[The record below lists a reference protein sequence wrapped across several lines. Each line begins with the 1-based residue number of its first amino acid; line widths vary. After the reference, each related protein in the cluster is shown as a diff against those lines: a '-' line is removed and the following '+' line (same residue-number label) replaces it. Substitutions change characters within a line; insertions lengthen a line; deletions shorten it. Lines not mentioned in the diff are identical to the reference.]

1 MARRVDHDRTGAEAF
16 LFWRGV
22 APAQD
27 RLNTQNYFARAER
40 LRHVIISPKFQTDD
54 AVDFLRLGRQHHDW
68 NVACSRI
75 AFQNL
80 ADFQARHLRQHEIKN
95 DESRLFRARLV
106 QTGGAIRGGR
116 DNEPARLTQVQ
127 RKQIDNVAL
136 VLDDQDSFAGGRLHS
151 QQLFATELSCRVRH
165 ASRCDSGLLV

>member
-1 MARRVDHDRTGAEAF
+1 MRRITSRGLNARDE
-16 LFWRGV
+16 L
-22 APAQD
+22 
-27 RLNTQNYFARAER
+27 LRAER
-40 LRHVIISPKFQTDD
+40 LRHVIIGAKFQTDD
-54 AVDFLRLGRQHHDW
+54 AVDFLSLGRQHHDW
-68 NVACSRI
+68 DVACSRI

-151 QQLFATELSCRVRH
+151 QQLFATDLSSRVRH
-165 ASRCDSGLLV
+165 AFRCDSGLLV